1 MNKGE
6 PLLKQKVSLGNVMPI
21 HNHLAISRGHNNGER
36 NYWIFHELDTAQG
49 APDRAAAS
57 HLHLHRSA
65 LNACAARATFGHD
78 VLEAAPMDNSAS
90 CSVAGIDGLVAPG
103 VDRRLYP

>member
-1 MNKGE
+1 MNEGE
-6 PLLKQKVSLGNVMPI
+6 PLLKQKVSLSNIVPI

-49 APDRAAAS
+49 ALDRAAAG

-65 LNACAARATFGHD
+65 LNACAARATFGQD
-78 VLEAAPMDNSAS
+78 DLEAAPMDNSAS
-90 CSVAGIDGLVAPG
+90 CGAAAIAAA
-103 VDRRLYP
+103 VDRRVDA